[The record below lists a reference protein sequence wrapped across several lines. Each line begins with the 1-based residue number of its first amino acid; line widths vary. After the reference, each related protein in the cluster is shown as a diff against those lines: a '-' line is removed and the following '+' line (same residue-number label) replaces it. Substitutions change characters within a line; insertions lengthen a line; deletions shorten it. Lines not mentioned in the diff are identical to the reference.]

1 MSSLIWSAAALADV
15 HRLYRFLAPKN
26 LGAAKRAVATIR
38 RAVRWLQG
46 YPHLGKLSNH
56 LGPGHRQLTV
66 PFGGEGY
73 VVFYSEKGG
82 DVVILAVKHQRECQP

>member
-1 MSSLIWSAAALADV
+1 MSSLIWSVAALADV
-15 HRLYRFLAPKN
+15 QRLYRFLAPKN

-38 RAVRWLQG
+38 RSVRWLDA

-66 PFGGEGY
+66 PFGDEGY
-73 VVFYSEKGG
+73 VVFYSEQGG
-82 DVVILAVKHQRECQP
+82 VVTILAVKHQCECQP